1 MNQENKFEVIFC
13 IVNHGFTDVVM
24 EAAKKNGARG
34 GTIMNARGTATEE
47 TEKFYG
53 IAITPEKEIVMI
65 IVEHEKKDSIMK
77 AIYDEAGLSSLGQ
90 GIVFSL
96 PISHVAGMNV
106 EEK

>member
-96 PISHVAGMNV
+96 PISHVAGMNI

>member
-96 PISHVAGMNV
+96 PISYVAGMNI

>member
-1 MNQENKFEVIFC
+1 
-13 IVNHGFTDVVM
+13 M

-96 PISHVAGMNV
+96 PISHVAGMNI

>member
-1 MNQENKFEVIFC
+1 MNQENKYEVIFC
-13 IVNHGFTDVVM
+13 IVNHGFTDIVM

-34 GTIMNARGTATEE
+34 GTIINARGTANEE

-65 IVEHEKKDSIMK
+65 IVEFEKKDNIMK
-77 AIYDEAGLSSLGQ
+77 AIYEEAGLSSLGQ

-96 PISHVAGMNV
+96 PISHVAGINL
-106 EEK
+106 ETK

>member
-65 IVEHEKKDSIMK
+65 IVEHEKKESIMK
-77 AIYDEAGLSSLGQ
+77 AIYDEA
-90 GIVFSL
+90 
-96 PISHVAGMNV
+96 
-106 EEK
+106 